1 MNARLRRAVFSAA
14 ALLLLVTFVV
24 PAYSATTTSCS
35 ADSYYVSAPGLP
47 AADTDSSAAPP
58 PAIPDEEPQVDP
70 ATGSGGVTEADET
83 LPDAPQDEVDPVSP
97 DPIYVQKGNGKG
109 QSNGQGQGHLLS
121 HFKKTK

>member
-1 MNARLRRAVFSAA
+1 MNTRLRRAVFSAA

-24 PAYSATTTSCS
+24 PAYSASTTSYS
-35 ADSYYVSAPGLP
+35 ADSIYVSAPGLP
-47 AADTDSSAAPP
+47 ADTDSSAAPP

-97 DPIYVQKGNGKG
+97 DPEYPMKGNGKG
-109 QSNGQGQGHLLS
+109 QSNGQGQGLLLS